1 MGSMSVTSA
10 TNPSEGSHLQVPCRR
25 RAVIKCDCYGAGRR
39 VTIDRERLIRLLRM
53 TESDRDAEALIA
65 IRKTNAM
72 LKANGMSWSD
82 VIDLP
87 LPAEPPAAPT
97 DWSSVSLAG
106 YERSD
111 GIRRSI
117 RREFP
122 ITLAFFPLW
131 IAAELMAIFYP
142 NTYWNKNGKRVVVA
156 FWSLCWLGLLSW
168 LGAGT
173 WLLFTIG
180 T

>member
-1 MGSMSVTSA
+1 
-10 TNPSEGSHLQVPCRR
+10 
-25 RAVIKCDCYGAGRR
+25 

-72 LKANGMSWSD
+72 LKANGASWSD

-87 LPAEPPAAPT
+87 TPAELQAAST
-97 DWSSVSLAG
+97 DWSYASLAG

-111 GIRRSI
+111 GIRRSV

-122 ITLAFFPLW
+122 IMLAFFPLW

-142 NTYWNKNGKRVVVA
+142 NTYWNKNGKRIVVA
-156 FWSLCWLGLLSW
+156 FWSLCWLGLVSW

-173 WLLFTIG
+173 WLLFMIG

>member
-1 MGSMSVTSA
+1 MHV
-10 TNPSEGSHLQVPCRR
+10 RR
-25 RAVIKCDCYGAGRR
+25 G
-39 VTIDRERLIRLLRM
+39 VTIDKERLIRLLRM
-53 TESDRDAEALIA
+53 TESAQDAEALIA
-65 IRKTNAM
+65 IRKSNELLRAH
-72 LKANGMSWSD
+72 GMSWSD

-87 LPAEPPAAPT
+87 PPVAETLPST
-97 DWSSVSLAG
+97 DWSYMSLPG

-111 GIRRSI
+111 KIRGSI

-131 IAAELMAIFYP
+131 IAAELLAVFFP
-142 NTYWNKNGKRVVVA
+142 DTYWNKKATRTVVA

-173 WLLFTIG
+173 WLLFTF
-180 T
+180 TT

>member
-1 MGSMSVTSA
+1 M
-10 TNPSEGSHLQVPCRR
+10 
-25 RAVIKCDCYGAGRR
+25 
-39 VTIDRERLIRLLRM
+39 TIDRERLIRLLRM

-72 LKANGMSWSD
+72 LKANGASWSD

-87 LPAEPPAAPT
+87 HAGRAACRF
-97 DWSSVSLAG
+97 DRLVLRSLAG

-111 GIRRSI
+111 GIRRSV

-122 ITLAFFPLW
+122 IMLAFFPLW

-142 NTYWNKNGKRVVVA
+142 NTYWNKNGKRVIVA

>member
-1 MGSMSVTSA
+1 M
-10 TNPSEGSHLQVPCRR
+10 
-25 RAVIKCDCYGAGRR
+25 
-39 VTIDRERLIRLLRM
+39 TIDRERLIRLLRM
-53 TESDRDAEALIA
+53 TESDQDAEALIA
-65 IRKTNAM
+65 IRKANN
-72 LKANGMSWSD
+72 LLRANGMGWSD
-82 VIDLP
+82 VIGQP
-87 LPAEPPAAPT
+87 APAEPQPVVST
-97 DWSSVSLAG
+97 EWSDVSREG

-142 NTYWNKNGKRVVVA
+142 NTYWNRNGKRVVMA

-173 WLLFTIG
+173 WLLFMMG

>member
-1 MGSMSVTSA
+1 MM
-10 TNPSEGSHLQVPCRR
+10 
-25 RAVIKCDCYGAGRR
+25 GRR
-39 VTIDRERLIRLLRM
+39 VMIDRERLIRLLRM

-65 IRKTNAM
+65 IRKSNQM
-72 LKANGMSWSD
+72 LKQNGMSWSD

-87 LPAEPPAAPT
+87 PPSEAPFVSS
-97 DWSSVSLAG
+97 DWSEVSLAG

-131 IAAELMAIFYP
+131 IAAELLAIFYP
-142 NTYWNKNGKRVVVA
+142 NTYWNKNGKRVIVA

>member
-1 MGSMSVTSA
+1 
-10 TNPSEGSHLQVPCRR
+10 
-25 RAVIKCDCYGAGRR
+25 
-39 VTIDRERLIRLLRM
+39 
-53 TESDRDAEALIA
+53 
-65 IRKTNAM
+65 
-72 LKANGMSWSD
+72 MSWSD

-87 LPAEPPAAPT
+87 PPSEAPFVSS
-97 DWSSVSLAG
+97 DWSEVSLAG

-111 GIRRSI
+111 GICRSI

-131 IAAELMAIFYP
+131 IAAELLAIFYP
-142 NTYWNKNGKRVVVA
+142 NTYWNKNGKRVIVD

>member
-1 MGSMSVTSA
+1 M
-10 TNPSEGSHLQVPCRR
+10 
-25 RAVIKCDCYGAGRR
+25 
-39 VTIDRERLIRLLRM
+39 TIDRERLIRLLRM

-72 LKANGMSWSD
+72 LKANGASWSD

-87 LPAEPPAAPT
+87 TPAEPHAAST
-97 DWSSVSLAG
+97 DWSCASLAG

-111 GIRRSI
+111 GIRRSV

-122 ITLAFFPLW
+122 IMLAFFPLW

-156 FWSLCWLGLLSW
+156 FWSLCSLGLLSW

>member
-1 MGSMSVTSA
+1 M
-10 TNPSEGSHLQVPCRR
+10 
-25 RAVIKCDCYGAGRR
+25 GAGRR

-65 IRKTNAM
+65 IRKSNQM
-72 LKANGMSWSD
+72 LKQNGMSWSD

-87 LPAEPPAAPT
+87 PPSEAPFVSS
-97 DWSSVSLAG
+97 DWSEVSLAG

-142 NTYWNKNGKRVVVA
+142 NTYWNKNGKRVIVA
-156 FWSLCWLGLLSW
+156 FLSLCWLGLLSW

>member
-1 MGSMSVTSA
+1 M
-10 TNPSEGSHLQVPCRR
+10 
-25 RAVIKCDCYGAGRR
+25 
-39 VTIDRERLIRLLRM
+39 TIDRERLIRLLRM

-72 LKANGMSWSD
+72 LKANGASWSD

-87 LPAEPPAAPT
+87 APAAPHAAST
-97 DWSSVSLAG
+97 DWSYASLAG

-111 GIRRSI
+111 GIRRSV
-117 RREFP
+117 RQEFP
-122 ITLAFFPLW
+122 IMLAFFPLW

-142 NTYWNKNGKRVVVA
+142 NTYWNKDGKRVVVA

>member
-1 MGSMSVTSA
+1 V
-10 TNPSEGSHLQVPCRR
+10 
-25 RAVIKCDCYGAGRR
+25 GRS

-72 LKANGMSWSD
+72 LKANGASWSD

-87 LPAEPPAAPT
+87 TPAAPRAAST
-97 DWSSVSLAG
+97 DWSYASLAG

-111 GIRRSI
+111 GIRRSV

-122 ITLAFFPLW
+122 IMLAFFPLW

-156 FWSLCWLGLLSW
+156 FWSLCWLGLVSW

-173 WLLFTIG
+173 WLLFMIG

>member
-1 MGSMSVTSA
+1 MM
-10 TNPSEGSHLQVPCRR
+10 
-25 RAVIKCDCYGAGRR
+25 GRR
-39 VTIDRERLIRLLRM
+39 VMIDRERLIRLLRM

-72 LKANGMSWSD
+72 LKKNGMSWSD

-87 LPAEPPAAPT
+87 LPAEAPFVST
-97 DWSSVSLAG
+97 NWSEVSLAG

-142 NTYWNKNGKRVVVA
+142 NTYWNKNGKRLIVA

-173 WLLFTIG
+173 WLLFTTG

>member
-1 MGSMSVTSA
+1 M
-10 TNPSEGSHLQVPCRR
+10 
-25 RAVIKCDCYGAGRR
+25 
-39 VTIDRERLIRLLRM
+39 TIDRERLIRLLRM

-65 IRKTNAM
+65 IRKSNQM
-72 LKANGMSWSD
+72 LKQNGMSWSD

-87 LPAEPPAAPT
+87 PPSEAPFVSS
-97 DWSSVSLAG
+97 DWSEVSLAG

-131 IAAELMAIFYP
+131 IAAELLAIFYP
-142 NTYWNKNGKRVVVA
+142 NTYWNKNGKRVIVA

-173 WLLFTIG
+173 WLLFTMG

>member
-1 MGSMSVTSA
+1 MA
-10 TNPSEGSHLQVPCRR
+10 RER
-25 RAVIKCDCYGAGRR
+25 
-39 VTIDRERLIRLLRM
+39 IDRERLVRLLRM

-65 IRKTNAM
+65 IRKSNELLRAHRT
-72 LKANGMSWSD
+72 SWAD

-87 LPAEPPAAPT
+87 PQDEVQPDPPG
-97 DWSSVSLAG
+97 DWSPVLLPG

-111 GIRRSI
+111 IIRRSI

-122 ITLAFFPLW
+122 ITLVFFPLW

-142 NTYWNKNGKRVVVA
+142 NTYWNKNGKRVIVA

>member
-1 MGSMSVTSA
+1 M
-10 TNPSEGSHLQVPCRR
+10 N
-25 RAVIKCDCYGAGRR
+25 AGRSL
-39 VTIDRERLIRLLRM
+39 TIDKERLIRLLRM

-65 IRKTNAM
+65 IRKTNELLRAHR
-72 LKANGMSWSD
+72 KSWSD
-82 VIDLP
+82 VIE
-87 LPAEPPAAPT
+87 LPAPESEARQGYWA
-97 DWSSVSLAG
+97 DWSPMALAG

-111 GIRRSI
+111 RIRGSI

-131 IAAELMAIFYP
+131 IAAELMAILYP
-142 NTYWNKNGKRVVVA
+142 DTYWNKNGKRLVVA

-168 LGAGT
+168 LGAGAF
-173 WLLFTIG
+173 LLMAIG

>member
-1 MGSMSVTSA
+1 LWYSA
-10 TNPSEGSHLQVPCRR
+10 GN
-25 RAVIKCDCYGAGRR
+25 AGRG
-39 VTIDRERLIRLLRM
+39 VTIDKERLIRLLRM

-65 IRKTNAM
+65 IRKSNELLRAS
-72 LKANGMSWSD
+72 KMSWSD

-87 LPAEPPAAPT
+87 KASQPPQALRAHPME
-97 DWSSVSLAG
+97 WSCTARAG

-111 GIRRSI
+111 RIRRAI

-131 IAAELMAIFYP
+131 IAAELMAIFFP
-142 NTYWNKNGKRVVVA
+142 NTYWNRNGRRLVAA
-156 FWSLCWLGLLSW
+156 FWSLSWLGLLSW

-173 WLLFTIG
+173 YLLFMIG

>member
-1 MGSMSVTSA
+1 MGL
-10 TNPSEGSHLQVPCRR
+10 ERG
-25 RAVIKCDCYGAGRR
+25 

-53 TESDRDAEALIA
+53 TESNQDAEALNA
-65 IRKTNAM
+65 IRRSNAM
-72 LKANGMSWSD
+72 LRDSGMGWSD
-82 VIDLP
+82 VIDRP
-87 LPAEPPAAPT
+87 VQAERHAAYAT
-97 DWSSVSLAG
+97 DWSPVLRAG

-111 GIRRSI
+111 GIRRSV

-131 IAAELMAIFYP
+131 IAAELMAVFYP
-142 NTYWNKNGKRVVVA
+142 NTYWNKNGKRLVVA

-173 WLLFTIG
+173 WLLLTIG

>member
-1 MGSMSVTSA
+1 M
-10 TNPSEGSHLQVPCRR
+10 
-25 RAVIKCDCYGAGRR
+25 
-39 VTIDRERLIRLLRM
+39 TINRERLIRLLRM

-72 LKANGMSWSD
+72 LKANGASWSD

-87 LPAEPPAAPT
+87 TPAAPRAAST
-97 DWSSVSLAG
+97 DWSYASLAG

-111 GIRRSI
+111 GIRRSV

-122 ITLAFFPLW
+122 IMLAFFPLW

-142 NTYWNKNGKRVVVA
+142 DTYWNRNGKRVVVA

>member
-1 MGSMSVTSA
+1 MGSQRS
-10 TNPSEGSHLQVPCRR
+10 
-25 RAVIKCDCYGAGRR
+25 

-65 IRKTNAM
+65 IRKSNAM
-72 LKANGMSWSD
+72 LRAHGMSWSD

-87 LPAEPPAAPT
+87 ARAESREARPT
-97 DWSSVSLAG
+97 DWSHMSLAG

-142 NTYWNKNGKRVVVA
+142 NTYWNRNGRRVVAA

>member
-1 MGSMSVTSA
+1 M
-10 TNPSEGSHLQVPCRR
+10 
-25 RAVIKCDCYGAGRR
+25 
-39 VTIDRERLIRLLRM
+39 TIDRERLIRLLRM

-65 IRKTNAM
+65 IRKSNAI
-72 LKANGMSWSD
+72 LRKNGMSWSD

-87 LPAEPPAAPT
+87 RPAESPFVST
-97 DWSSVSLAG
+97 DWSEVSLAG

-142 NTYWNKNGKRVVVA
+142 NTYWNKNGKRVIVT

-168 LGAGT
+168 FGAGT

>member
-1 MGSMSVTSA
+1 MM
-10 TNPSEGSHLQVPCRR
+10 
-25 RAVIKCDCYGAGRR
+25 GRR
-39 VTIDRERLIRLLRM
+39 VMIDRERLIRLLRM

-65 IRKTNAM
+65 IRKSNQM
-72 LKANGMSWSD
+72 LKQNGMSWSD

-87 LPAEPPAAPT
+87 PPSEAPFVSS
-97 DWSSVSLAG
+97 DWSEVSLAG

-122 ITLAFFPLW
+122 ITLAFFLLW
-131 IAAELMAIFYP
+131 IAAELLAIFYP
-142 NTYWNKNGKRVVVA
+142 NTYWNKNGKRVIVA

-168 LGAGT
+168 LGAGP

>member
-1 MGSMSVTSA
+1 M
-10 TNPSEGSHLQVPCRR
+10 
-25 RAVIKCDCYGAGRR
+25 
-39 VTIDRERLIRLLRM
+39 TIDRERLIRLLRM

-72 LKANGMSWSD
+72 LKANGASWSD

-87 LPAEPPAAPT
+87 ERAESQAAPT
-97 DWSSVSLAG
+97 DWSYVSLAG

-111 GIRRSI
+111 GIRRSV

-131 IAAELMAIFYP
+131 IAAELLAIFYP
-142 NTYWNKNGKRVVVA
+142 NTYWNENGKRVVVA

-173 WLLFTIG
+173 RLLFTIG

>member
-1 MGSMSVTSA
+1 MGT
-10 TNPSEGSHLQVPCRR
+10 
-25 RAVIKCDCYGAGRR
+25 GRR

-72 LKANGMSWSD
+72 LRQHGVGWSE

-87 LPAEPPAAPT
+87 LRAEAPFVSN
-97 DWSSVSLAG
+97 DWSEVSLAG

-142 NTYWNKNGKRVVVA
+142 NTYWNKNGKRVIVA

>member
-1 MGSMSVTSA
+1 M
-10 TNPSEGSHLQVPCRR
+10 
-25 RAVIKCDCYGAGRR
+25 
-39 VTIDRERLIRLLRM
+39 TIDRERLIRLLRM

-65 IRKTNAM
+65 IRKTNEM
-72 LKANGMSWSD
+72 LRANGASWSD
-82 VIDLP
+82 VIDRAAS
-87 LPAEPPAAPT
+87 AETHQAHPT
-97 DWSSVSLAG
+97 DWSYVSRAG

-111 GIRRSI
+111 GIRRSV

-142 NTYWNKNGKRVVVA
+142 NTYWNKNGKRIIVA

-168 LGAGT
+168 AGAGT

>member
-1 MGSMSVTSA
+1 M
-10 TNPSEGSHLQVPCRR
+10 
-25 RAVIKCDCYGAGRR
+25 
-39 VTIDRERLIRLLRM
+39 TIDRERLIRLLRM

-72 LKANGMSWSD
+72 LRKNGMSWSD

-87 LPAEPPAAPT
+87 QPAAAPFVST
-97 DWSSVSLAG
+97 EWSEVSLAG

>member
-1 MGSMSVTSA
+1 VVNA
-10 TNPSEGSHLQVPCRR
+10 RR
-25 RAVIKCDCYGAGRR
+25 G

-53 TESDRDAEALIA
+53 TESNRDAEALIA
-65 IRKTNAM
+65 IRKSNE
-72 LKANGMSWSD
+72 LLRANGMSWSD
-82 VIDLP
+82 LIAPPPQALHQ
-87 LPAEPPAAPT
+87 PAHST
-97 DWSSVSLAG
+97 DWSPVSRAG

-122 ITLAFFPLW
+122 ISLAFFPLW
-131 IAAELMAIFYP
+131 IAAELMVIFYP
-142 NTYWNKNGKRVVVA
+142 DTYWNKNGKRVVA
-156 FWSLCWLGLLSW
+156 TFWSLCWLGLLSW

-173 WLLFTIG
+173 WLLFGVG

>member
-1 MGSMSVTSA
+1 MGAERS
-10 TNPSEGSHLQVPCRR
+10 
-25 RAVIKCDCYGAGRR
+25 

-72 LKANGMSWSD
+72 LKKNGMSWSD

-87 LPAEPPAAPT
+87 LPAEAPFV
-97 DWSSVSLAG
+97 SSNRSEVSLAG

-142 NTYWNKNGKRVVVA
+142 NTYWNKNGKRVVAA

>member
-1 MGSMSVTSA
+1 MLSVTFD
-10 TNPSEGSHLQVPCRR
+10 Q
-25 RAVIKCDCYGAGRR
+25 
-39 VTIDRERLIRLLRM
+39 ERLIRLLRM
-53 TESDRDAEALIA
+53 TESDQDAEVLTA
-65 IRKTNAM
+65 IRKSNQILRA
-72 LKANGMSWSD
+72 LNKDWAD
-82 VIDLP
+82 IVVLP
-87 LPAEPPAAPT
+87 PPVVSEPPRPT
-97 DWSSVSLAG
+97 VRPQWPQALPG

-111 GIRRSI
+111 SIRRSI

-131 IAAELMAIFYP
+131 IAAELMAVIFP
-142 NTYWNKNGKRVVVA
+142 NTYWNKNGRRVVMA

-173 WLLFTIG
+173 YLLMIMG

>member
-1 MGSMSVTSA
+1 M
-10 TNPSEGSHLQVPCRR
+10 
-25 RAVIKCDCYGAGRR
+25 
-39 VTIDRERLIRLLRM
+39 TIDRERLIRLLRM

-72 LKANGMSWSD
+72 LKANGASWSD

-87 LPAEPPAAPT
+87 APAELQAAST
-97 DWSSVSLAG
+97 DWSYASLAG

-111 GIRRSI
+111 GIRRSV

-122 ITLAFFPLW
+122 IMLAFFPLW

-173 WLLFTIG
+173 WLLFMIG

>member
-1 MGSMSVTSA
+1 M
-10 TNPSEGSHLQVPCRR
+10 
-25 RAVIKCDCYGAGRR
+25 
-39 VTIDRERLIRLLRM
+39 TIDRERLIRLLRM

-72 LKANGMSWSD
+72 LKANGASWSD
-82 VIDLP
+82 VIDL
-87 LPAEPPAAPT
+87 AAPT
-97 DWSSVSLAG
+97 AQHAASTDWSYASLAG

-111 GIRRSI
+111 GIRRSV
-117 RREFP
+117 RGEFP
-122 ITLAFFPLW
+122 IMLAFFPLW

-142 NTYWNKNGKRVVVA
+142 DTYWNRNGKRVVVA

>member
-1 MGSMSVTSA
+1 MMV
-10 TNPSEGSHLQVPCRR
+10 
-25 RAVIKCDCYGAGRR
+25 RR

-65 IRKTNAM
+65 IRKSNEM
-72 LKANGMSWSD
+72 LRANGASWSD
-82 VIDLP
+82 VIE
-87 LPAEPPAAPT
+87 LPAAEPQVQST
-97 DWSSVSLAG
+97 DWSYAALAG

-142 NTYWNKNGKRVVVA
+142 NTYWNKNGKRLIVA

-168 LGAGT
+168 AGAGT
-173 WLLFTIG
+173 YLLLAIG

>member
-1 MGSMSVTSA
+1 
-10 TNPSEGSHLQVPCRR
+10 
-25 RAVIKCDCYGAGRR
+25 
-39 VTIDRERLIRLLRM
+39 M

-72 LKANGMSWSD
+72 LKANGASWSE

-87 LPAEPPAAPT
+87 APAEAHAAST
-97 DWSSVSLAG
+97 DWSYASLAG

-111 GIRRSI
+111 GIRRSV

-122 ITLAFFPLW
+122 IMLAFFPLW

-173 WLLFTIG
+173 WLLFTMG

>member
-1 MGSMSVTSA
+1 MQLT
-10 TNPSEGSHLQVPCRR
+10 
-25 RAVIKCDCYGAGRR
+25 GAGRS

-53 TESDRDAEALIA
+53 TESDRDAEARIA
-65 IRKTNAM
+65 IRKSNAM
-72 LKANGMSWSD
+72 LRKNGMSWSD

-87 LPAEPPAAPT
+87 QPAEAPFVST
-97 DWSSVSLAG
+97 DWSEVSLAG

-142 NTYWNKNGKRVVVA
+142 NTYWNKTASGSSWPSGRCA
-156 FWSLCWLGLLSW
+156 GLACCPGWGRGPGCCSRSALEGRPG
-168 LGAGT
+168 LMR
-173 WLLFTIG
+173 
-180 T
+180 